1 MSGNMGNAMAGVRAV
16 IAHEQM
22 ERLSAEIAQANADL
36 AEAQRERDRIDKRKA
51 EIRRRGAPD
60 WMLARYAAE
69 HHAFEVWINQLHD
82 RIFVLQNE
90 YMDWASRAEDPASE
104 ADEA

>member
-1 MSGNMGNAMAGVRAV
+1 MNKVMGRIHREIARRA
-16 IAHEQM
+16 M
-22 ERLSAEIAQANADL
+22 ERIRSEIAQANAEL
-36 AEAQRERDRIDKRKA
+36 AEAQRERDRIDRRKA

-90 YMDWASRAEDPASE
+90 YMDWASLAEDPASE

>member
-1 MSGNMGNAMAGVRAV
+1 MNREMECIRREMARR
-16 IAHEQM
+16 EM

-36 AEAQRERDRIDKRKA
+36 AEAQRERDRIDRRKA
-51 EIRRRGAPD
+51 EIRRRGAPG

-82 RIFVLQNE
+82 RIYVLQNE
-90 YMDWASRAEDPASE
+90 YMDWCCQPEDPAGE
-104 ADEA
+104 DDEA

>member
-1 MSGNMGNAMAGVRAV
+1 MNREMECIRREMARR
-16 IAHEQM
+16 EM
-22 ERLSAEIAQANADL
+22 LRLSAEIAQANADL

-82 RIFVLQNE
+82 RIYVLQNE
-90 YMDWASRAEDPASE
+90 YMEWAIKAEDQAGE

>member
-1 MSGNMGNAMAGVRAV
+1 MDKGMKCIRRELARR
-16 IAHEQM
+16 EM
-22 ERLSAEIAQANADL
+22 ERLRGEIAQANADL
-36 AEAQRERDRIDKRKA
+36 AEAQRERDRIDRRKA

-82 RIFVLQNE
+82 RIYVMQNE
-90 YMDWASRAEDPASE
+90 YMDWCIRAENLEGESNE
-104 ADEA
+104 A

>member
-1 MSGNMGNAMAGVRAV
+1 MECIRRELARR
-16 IAHEQM
+16 EM
-22 ERLSAEIAQANADL
+22 ERLRSEIAQANADL
-36 AEAQRERDRIDKRKA
+36 AEAQRERDRIDRRKA

-90 YMDWASRAEDPASE
+90 YMDWCIRAENLGGGSNE
-104 ADEA
+104 A